1 MDGIIYLDNAATT
14 YPKPPEVYQFMNE
27 FYKKH
32 GVNPGRSGYD
42 MSLET
47 EEIVHKTR
55 NTLTKFFNGNDPNQL
70 TFSYNA
76 SDSLNMIIGGMLEQG
91 DHVITSNVEHNSVL
105 RPLYHKKHAGEIE
118 VTYIPFD
125 ENGYIDP
132 DDVKKNFKKNTK
144 MVILNHGSNV
154 IGTIQPVGD
163 VGKCC
168 REAGIYFAIDASQTA
183 GAINIDIE
191 EMNIDIVAFTGH
203 KCLMGPTG
211 IGGSYIRENVPIKGT
226 RFGGTGVRSAYP
238 FHLEEFPYRMECGTL
253 NIVGIAG
260 LLAGQKWIQR
270 EGMEN
275 LHKQEMNLWKKLRDG
290 LSAINGVTLYCA
302 DSEENHNAVLSFN
315 IEGWD
320 AGNIGTMLD
329 VDYSIACRTGLQCAP
344 LVHSQLGTDK
354 LHGTVRLS
362 IGPFNNDDHINT
374 AIDAVKNIV
383 TLKAELKNEKT
394 FS

>member
-1 MDGIIYLDNAATT
+1 MDGIIYLDNAATS

-27 FYKKH
+27 FYQKH

-55 NTLTKFFNGNDPNQL
+55 KTLTKFFNGTDPNQL

-76 SDSLNMIIGGMLEQG
+76 SDSLNMIVGGMLEKG

-118 VTYIPFD
+118 VTYVPFD
-125 ENGYIDP
+125 EKGYIDP

-163 VGKCC
+163 VGKYC
-168 REAGIYFAIDASQTA
+168 REEGIYFAIDASQTA
-183 GAINIDIE
+183 GAIKIDIE

-211 IGGSYIRENVPIKGT
+211 IGGSYIREDVPIKGS

-260 LLAGQKWIQR
+260 LLAGQKWIKK

-275 LHKQEMNLWKKLRDG
+275 LHKKEMKLWSKLKNG
-290 LSAINGVTLYCA
+290 LKEFDAITLYCA

-329 VDYSIACRTGLQCAP
+329 VDYNIACRTGLQCAP

-362 IGPFNNDDHINT
+362 IGPFNTDEHIDT

-383 TLKAELKNEKT
+383 TLKAELKDEKS

>member
-27 FYKKH
+27 FYQKH

-47 EEIVHKTR
+47 EEIVHKAR
-55 NTLTKFFNGNDPNQL
+55 KTLTKFFNGNDPNQL

-76 SDSLNMIIGGMLEQG
+76 SDSLNMIVGGMLEQG

-132 DDVKKNFKKNTK
+132 DDVKKNFRKNTK

-163 VGKCC
+163 VGKYC

-183 GAINIDIE
+183 GVIKIDID

-211 IGGSYIRENVPIKGT
+211 IGGSYIREDVPIKGT

-260 LLAGQKWIQR
+260 LLAGQKWIQK

-275 LHKQEMNLWKKLRDG
+275 LHKKEMNLWKKLRDG
-290 LSAINGVTLYCA
+290 LSAIDGVTLYCA

-315 IEGWD
+315 IEDWD

-344 LVHSQLGTDK
+344 LVHFQLGTDK

-383 TLKAELKNEKT
+383 TLKSELKNEKS

>member
-1 MDGIIYLDNAATT
+1 
-14 YPKPPEVYQFMNE
+14 
-27 FYKKH
+27 
-32 GVNPGRSGYD
+32 
-42 MSLET
+42 
-47 EEIVHKTR
+47 
-55 NTLTKFFNGNDPNQL
+55 
-70 TFSYNA
+70 
-76 SDSLNMIIGGMLEQG
+76 MIIGGMLEKG

-105 RPLYHKKHAGEIE
+105 RPLYHKKHDGEIE

-125 ENGYIDP
+125 EKGYIDP
-132 DDVKKNFKKNTK
+132 DDVKKNFKKSTK

-163 VGKCC
+163 VGKYC

-183 GAINIDIE
+183 GAIKIDIE

-211 IGGSYIRENVPIKGT
+211 IGGSYIREDVPIKGT

-260 LLAGQKWIQR
+260 LLAGQKWIQK

-275 LHKQEMNLWKKLRDG
+275 LHKKEMNLWKKLRNG
-290 LSAINGVTLYCA
+290 LSAIDGVTLYCA
-302 DSEENHNAVLSFN
+302 NSEENHNAVLSFN

-362 IGPFNNDDHINT
+362 IGPFNTDNHTDT

-383 TLKAELKNEKT
+383 SLKAALKNEKS

>member
-1 MDGIIYLDNAATT
+1 
-14 YPKPPEVYQFMNE
+14 
-27 FYKKH
+27 
-32 GVNPGRSGYD
+32 
-42 MSLET
+42 
-47 EEIVHKTR
+47 
-55 NTLTKFFNGNDPNQL
+55 
-70 TFSYNA
+70 
-76 SDSLNMIIGGMLEQG
+76 
-91 DHVITSNVEHNSVL
+91 
-105 RPLYHKKHAGEIE
+105 
-118 VTYIPFD
+118 
-125 ENGYIDP
+125 
-132 DDVKKNFKKNTK
+132 
-144 MVILNHGSNV
+144 
-154 IGTIQPVGD
+154 
-163 VGKCC
+163 
-168 REAGIYFAIDASQTA
+168 
-183 GAINIDIE
+183 
-191 EMNIDIVAFTGH
+191 
-203 KCLMGPTG
+203 MGPTG
-211 IGGSYIRENVPIKGT
+211 IGGSYIREDVPIKGT

-275 LHKQEMNLWKKLRDG
+275 LHKKEMNLWKKLRDG
-290 LSAINGVTLYCA
+290 LSAIEGVTLYCA

-362 IGPFNNDDHINT
+362 IGPFNNDHHINT

-383 TLKAELKNEKT
+383 TLKAELKKEKS